1 VTLFQALR
9 YFVREALTGLARSLR
24 VSLLAI
30 FTIAVSLF
38 LSGALFLA
46 SQNLARTVRDWRA
59 EARLVVY
66 LTGSADAAARTAIR
80 ETLAAGRWTEEVAEV
95 TPEEAERRFLRAFPS
110 LAEIVSARGGALPS
124 SFEARL
130 RPVPDADA
138 TAFEDWLATLRALP
152 AVEMIDAD
160 QDWIAQVE
168 TLLALVR
175 GVGFALTV
183 ILLGASIFTIASVVR
198 LTSFLYR
205 DEIAVMRLVG
215 ATEFYI
221 RGPFYVEGIL
231 QGLVGGGLACGAL
244 AGLHVYI
251 GQKVATSPLAG
262 LVAERFFTPAELALL
277 VLFGALAGW
286 LGAVVS
292 LGRENLQPTSS

>member
-1 VTLFQALR
+1 MTLFQALR

-66 LTGSADAAARTAIR
+66 LAGTADEAARATIR
-80 ETLAAGRWTEEVAEV
+80 ETLATGRWTEEIAEV
-95 TPEEAERRFLRAFPS
+95 TPEEAERRFLKAFPS
-110 LAEIVSARGGALPS
+110 LAEIVSARGGSLPS
-124 SFEARL
+124 SLEARL
-130 RPVPDADA
+130 RPVPGSDAA
-138 TAFEDWLATLRALP
+138 AFESWLAALRALP

-251 GQKVATSPLAG
+251 GQKVASSPLAG

-292 LGRENLQPTSS
+292 LGRESLQPTSN